1 MRNDSDQWA
10 DFEKASTSFP
20 LIIDLNYT
28 LLGLIFYWPKVRLP
42 HLGSSETPEKNILNN
57 RQGTEP

>member
-28 LLGLIFYWPKVRLP
+28 LPGLIFYWPKVRLP
-42 HLGSSETPEKNILNN
+42 HLGSSETPEEKKIIK
-57 RQGTEP
+57 